1 MDSISR
7 INELENELD
16 DSLRST
22 LGRIQDEEKLNDLI
36 IEQQKIVEDLERRIV
51 KHRRIIAT
59 IQTRRNFLVP
69 RIHSVWPPEVLAE
82 VFLNLVYEYFNCEE
96 MYHGPYSWLKAT
108 HVCRYWREVIMS
120 HPILFSY
127 INYPVRDSQHL
138 EEAIRLS
145 ASTPLTIRIG
155 GIGES
160 CLDLWKTVSPLL
172 SRAKSLEI
180 PTPPN
185 HFVWP
190 LCPNTICLKWRV
202 DTSIVNKPSQKT
214 VIDVLR
220 NMPKLRVLTSH
231 LGTLGPVW
239 IRLPIPSTLTTLRV
253 DHSGTSCGFSL
264 EELGVC
270 LSTLKALV
278 VLDFQGLDPSS
289 YSSWSLA
296 SPSRLPPE
304 TLPLLT
310 ILRLRGT
317 LRAVVGFLN
326 LPLSAV
332 SVDVYITSSVRTSEN
347 EDLAS
352 LSRAMRAVMQSKSSN
367 SPGPHIMTCS
377 SSLHR
382 LNPYVM
388 AADICGMSDGE
399 LHDQEIPV
407 FRVHFSHYEYDYKTQ
422 LTSFAEA
429 HNNLIYEFR
438 TMISSAQRL
447 IVVEDI
453 SMPAYAD
460 LIWPALI
467 LHLPNIRSIQMVL
480 NGQWTME
487 SDETSV
493 FAMAKLLPTIL
504 DFHHLTELDIVWK
517 TDLKPKKPLLLLLDN
532 LTKSLSIRQ
541 APTPKLETLAIDR
554 NLLALVSEDT
564 VERLSSLVGRV
575 IQK

>member
-7 INELENELD
+7 INELEDELD

-82 VFLNLVYEYFNCEE
+82 VFLNLVYECFTHKEY
-96 MYHGPYSWLKAT
+96 YSGPYSWIKAT

-120 HPILFSY
+120 HSTLFSY
-127 INYPVRDSQHL
+127 IRLSGQRFPAPGRSH
-138 EEAIRLS
+138 RLS

-160 CLDLWKTVSPLL
+160 CLDSWKTVSPLL
-172 SRAKSLEI
+172 SRAKSLDI
-180 PTPPN
+180 PTPPS

-190 LCPNTICLKWRV
+190 PCPNTICLKWRV
-202 DTSIVNKPSQKT
+202 DTSIVNNPSQKT

-239 IRLPIPSTLTTLRV
+239 IRLPIPSTLTTLQV

-278 VLDFQGLDPSS
+278 VLDFQGLRPSS

-317 LRAVVGFLN
+317 LRGVVDFLN

-332 SVDVYITSSVRTSEN
+332 SVDVYITYAVHTSEN
-347 EDLAS
+347 KDLAT
-352 LSRAMRAVMQSKSSN
+352 LSRAVRAVIQPKSSN

-377 SSLHR
+377 SLLYGLDSDTMR
-382 LNPYVM
+382 
-388 AADICGMSDGE
+388 ADFCGMSGRG
-399 LHDQEIPV
+399 HDQEIPV
-407 FRVHFSHYEYDYKTQ
+407 FRVQFSHFEYDYKTQ

-429 HNNLIYEFR
+429 HNNLIYGFR
-438 TMISSAQRL
+438 TMISSAQHL

-453 SMPAYAD
+453 SMPVYAD

-467 LHLPNIRSIQMVL
+467 SHLPNIRSIQMVL
-480 NGQWTME
+480 NGPRRTKP
-487 SDETSV
+487 DETSV

-504 DFHHLTELDIVWK
+504 DSHHLTELDIVWNN
-517 TDLKPKKPLLLLLDN
+517 DRKPEKLPLLLLDN

-564 VERLSSLVGRV
+564 VERLSSLVDRV